1 MNNASFSKWP
11 VFIFEALSA
20 YAATLYSTY
29 FYFCLAG
36 TFHFSNKQ
44 NLMVAAA
51 NGFFATIGAWGGSRF
66 AEQIGG
72 RNILK
77 LGILWV
83 ILMLIIAGWYEKSV
97 EIQILCFL
105 GWCVGISATWPVLQS
120 LISEGEPDSNLP
132 RQVGM
137 YNLIWSCL
145 GAVAYFTG
153 GALIQVYGIK
163 VIYLLPIGLHVF
175 QLVFDAW
182 CTKRP
187 LSVTAAP
194 ECSVVTGV
202 GFPETVF
209 PHRPI
214 ARAKFFLRIAWLAN
228 PFAYIAIQCLI
239 PIIPSIAE
247 KLHLNTLAA
256 GMVCSV
262 WMFSRMLAF
271 FLLYRWQGW
280 HYRFRWFAG
289 ALVTLLI
296 SFVGIR
302 ITHSIAMLVVFQV
315 VFGLAVGLIYYSS
328 LYYSMDLG
336 GGSAK
341 HGGIHEVA
349 IGCGIFAGPALAATS
364 LHLAPGYPNAGV
376 WAAGLLM
383 VFAFSS
389 VLYLR
394 FRAW

>member
-1 MNNASFSKWP
+1 MNNASFSKWS
-11 VFIFEALSA
+11 VFLFEALSA

-51 NGFFATIGAWGGSRF
+51 NGVFATFGAWWGSRYS
-66 AEQIGG
+66 EKIGG
-72 RNILK
+72 RNMLR

-83 ILMLIIAGWYEKSV
+83 ILMLSIAGWYEKSV
-97 EIQILCFL
+97 AVQIFCFL
-105 GWCVGISATWPVLQS
+105 GWCVGISMTWPVLQV
-120 LISEGEPDSNLP
+120 LISEGERDSNLP
-132 RQVGM
+132 RRIGM

-153 GALIQVYGIK
+153 GALIQLFGMK
-163 VIYLLPIGLHVF
+163 VIYLLPVGMHVA
-175 QLVFDAW
+175 QLGIDTW
-182 CTKRP
+182 LEKRP
-187 LSVTAAP
+187 SRFDGGSN
-194 ECSVVTGV
+194 CSSTVVEV
-202 GFPETVF
+202 PVETVF

-214 ARAKFFLRIAWLAN
+214 ARARFFLRIAWLAN
-228 PFAYIAIQCLI
+228 PFAYIAIQCLV

-256 GMVCSV
+256 GVVCSV

-271 FLLYRWQGW
+271 FILYRWQGW

-289 ALVTLLI
+289 ALVTLLV

-302 ITHSIAMLVVFQV
+302 ITHSIGLLVLLQV

-341 HGGIHEVA
+341 HGGIHEAA

-364 LHLAPGYPNAGV
+364 LHLVPGSPNAGV

-383 VFAFSS
+383 AIAFSS
-389 VLYLR
+389 IIYMR
-394 FRAW
+394 MRAW